1 MPCYKTCVGKNIRQ
15 YRTEI
20 AITTKE
26 LNMTDNE
33 IIKNTA
39 ALLAKEQS
47 IEKIYLISNKIS
59 TSGELTSFKLALI
72 VNDSVKSISELEC
85 RLYMETDSELPYDIV
100 LYKTSEW
107 DELKDEIGTFA
118 WKINN
123 SGVLIYG

>member
-1 MPCYKTCVGKNIRQ
+1 
-15 YRTEI
+15 
-20 AITTKE
+20 
-26 LNMTDNE
+26 MTDNE

-47 IEKIYLISNKIS
+47 IEKIYLISNKVS